1 MNKLYCKPEIWSK
14 APYKMM
20 GAACVERFD
29 IQTTREFFESVK
41 AMSEEWEGRGWFS
54 AMFECLPDHRV
65 REIPEDAT
73 AFPWRGGS
81 NHFLMINATP
91 KRLEDRR
98 FFEGHIDYWK
108 QRFIATSGYGRLQQY
123 VSYGNTT
130 STMKDPLEALYGY
143 TPWRLEKLRLLK
155 QRYDPDNVFQWY
167 QPIIET

>member
-1 MNKLYCKPEIWSK
+1 MGAQPFVERFDSLGPVLSTGRKSVPWPELPYTTYKEMNKLYCKPEIWSK

-81 NHFLMINATP
+81 NHFL
-91 KRLEDRR
+91 
-98 FFEGHIDYWK
+98 
-108 QRFIATSGYGRLQQY
+108 
-123 VSYGNTT
+123 
-130 STMKDPLEALYGY
+130 
-143 TPWRLEKLRLLK
+143 
-155 QRYDPDNVFQWY
+155 
-167 QPIIET
+167 